1 MAIKM
6 TPADYGPHIEQ
17 YLRAPET
24 QSCYEYLHEC
34 YNRIRKDLGDD
45 YIAFMIPVADQESA
59 VRMPRLLADI
69 EKLASYFASIGLKK
83 GDVYTVFLPT
93 CGHAVVAM
101 YALNKLGIIANYVHP
116 MTPPNALAEIMSHT
130 KSKGIF
136 TLDILAG
143 PFAPL
148 LKNYPTVV
156 GSVSDF
162 CDGVALQ
169 YALYNEKQNAKVPE
183 LDTIT
188 IYKDI
193 LKMDLPEAELVK
205 DMGKQDAFYMH
216 GGGTTGR
223 SKTIRLSSYA
233 FNSLA
238 YKFYLLDLPH
248 DYKTAHAIS
257 AIPCFHA
264 YGLAGVIH
272 YGICNAY
279 KPFLCAKFDARQT
292 NDIIRKY
299 NVIEFIGVPKM
310 FQKMMQEDNF
320 ENEGTKNLAMVFAG
334 SDIVS
339 KAFVDEF
346 DAIMEKHGAS
356 ARMCRGYGL
365 TEVCGVVT
373 SNGGAG
379 PYRKDSTGFP
389 LYGLTIEIWDDECNK
404 LPVGEVGEI
413 CVTGDSIMNGYL
425 PDSVINESGIYTDE
439 NGVNWIRT
447 GDMGYLDED
456 GFMYFAGRKKRIIII
471 SGYNIYPATI
481 EEKVDTLPYIN
492 EVCAVQGYSEDG
504 KPLVKLVVSLLDKEA
519 DHEKVIA
526 DLKAFCEAN
535 LESISVP
542 RKYEIMDLLPRTKME
557 KIDFMKLS
565 DPVPQ

>member
-6 TPADYGPHIEQ
+6 TVSDYGPHPEQ

-45 YIAFMIPVADQESA
+45 YIAFMVPVADQESA
-59 VRMPRLLADI
+59 VRMPRLLADV

-93 CGHAVVAM
+93 CGHAVVAL
-101 YALNKLGIIANYVHP
+101 YALNKLGVIANYVHP
-116 MTPPNALAEIMSHT
+116 MTPPNALAEIMAHT
-130 KSKGIF
+130 NSKGIL
-136 TLDILAG
+136 TLDLLAV

-169 YALYNEKQNAKVPE
+169 YALYNENQNAQLPE
-183 LDTIT
+183 IESYTL
-188 IYKDI
+188 YRDI
-193 LKMDLPEAELVK
+193 LKMELPEAELVK

-216 GGGTTGR
+216 GSGTTGK

-279 KPFLCAKFDARQT
+279 KPFLCAKFDAHQT

-379 PYRKDSTGFP
+379 PYCKDSTGFP
-389 LYGLTIEIWDDECNK
+389 LYGLTIEIWDDDGNK
-404 LPVGEVGEI
+404 LPTGEVGEI

-425 PDSVINESGIYTDE
+425 PDDVINESGIYTDE
-439 NGVNWIRT
+439 NGTNWIRT

-481 EEKVDTLPYIN
+481 EEKVDTLGYIN

-504 KPLVKLVVSLLDKEA
+504 KPLVKLVVSLFDKEA
-519 DHEKVIA
+519 DHDKIKAE
-526 DLKAFCEAN
+526 LKAFCEAN
-535 LESISVP
+535 LESIAVP
-542 RKYEIMDLLPRTKME
+542 RKYEIMELLPRTKMD